1 MGFGQGL
8 SGLNAAAQ
16 NLDVIGNNVAN
27 SSTVGFKSAK
37 ASFADVYASSR
48 VGLGVKVSGIDQ
60 RFSTG
65 TVSSSNSAYHMAI
78 DGSNGF
84 FRTVDGSG
92 QIAYT
97 RNRSRT
103 PAMAS
108 SSSTTRTSWSTTRA
122 TT

>member
-65 TVSSSNSAYHMAI
+65 TVSSNDRH
-78 DGSNGF
+78 
-84 FRTVDGSG
+84 
-92 QIAYT
+92 
-97 RNRSRT
+97 
-103 PAMAS
+103 AS
-108 SSSTTRTSWSTTRA
+108 VMLCP
-122 TT
+122 